1 MIIAFSGI
9 DGSGKT
15 TYAESCV
22 NYFKEKKIDCK
33 YRHMV
38 KDSFYNLVL
47 HDFIGKVSKN
57 AQESIE
63 KGLRD
68 KKNRI
73 RFSLLKSMKKMLLV
87 LNMIYFNLAYGA
99 YKGNIRKNIVSDR
112 YFYDDIA
119 QMLYLG
125 LASENFIKFYNRF
138 IMKPDIAFF
147 VKVEPEIAFKR
158 KSEYEKSYFFDKCRI
173 YKDVFMGLPM
183 ATCVNK
189 DTKDEN
195 FKIINAKVEECLRQ
209 K

>member
-15 TYAESCV
+15 ACAEFCV
-22 NYFKEKKIDCK
+22 NYFKEKRIDCR

-38 KDSFYNLVL
+38 KDSFYNLIL
-47 HDFIGKVSKN
+47 HNFIGKVSKN
-57 AQESIE
+57 AQKSIE

-73 RFSLLKSMKKMLLV
+73 RFSLSRSIKKALLV
-87 LNMIYFNLAYGA
+87 LNMIYFNLAYRS
-99 YKGNIRKNIVSDR
+99 YKGNGRKNIVSDR

-147 VKVEPEIAFKR
+147 VKVDPEIAYKR
-158 KSEYEKSYFFDKCRI
+158 KSEYEKAYFFDKCKI
-173 YKDVFMGLPM
+173 YEDVFRGLPM
-183 ATCVNK
+183 TVCVNK

-195 FKIINAKVEECLRQ
+195 FKIINTKVEECLRQ